1 MQYPTKGIR
10 TMTYSDEYLGQIK
23 GFGVLGFSV
32 EAIINMLDPGD
43 PEQLKVDITNPG
55 TEAYKSYWTGK
66 TTARYSMDKN
76 IFDQA
81 TKERS
86 LEANEKMEK
95 RMYTNKIND
104 ALNEK
109 FGL

>member
-1 MQYPTKGIR
+1 MIYTN
-10 TMTYSDEYLGQIK
+10 EYLAQIK

-32 EAIINMLDPGD
+32 EAIINMLNPDN
-43 PEQLKVDITNPG
+43 PEQLKTDIITPG
-55 TEAYKSYWTGK
+55 TEAYKSYWIGK
-66 TTARYSMDKN
+66 TTARYNMDKN

-86 LEANEKMEK
+86 LDANEKMEK

-104 ALNEK
+104 ALKEK

>member
-1 MQYPTKGIR
+1 MIYT
-10 TMTYSDEYLGQIK
+10 DEYLGQIK

-32 EAIINMLDPGD
+32 EAIINMLNPDD
-43 PEQLKVDITNPG
+43 PEQLKVDIITPG
-55 TEAYKSYWTGK
+55 TEAYKFYWAGR

-81 TKERS
+81 TKEHS
-86 LEANEKMEK
+86 LTANDQMEK